1 MDVQPIRASTRA
13 PGKRALTRAQNR
25 TVILD
30 SARRIFAERGYAAT
44 TVRDIIRATPLA
56 SGTFYNYFTSKEEIF
71 QAIRDESA
79 LELRPRLRAVRA
91 TATTLEEF
99 VTASFRTYFAFVVE
113 ERAQFEQAPSNET
126 LRVRV
131 DTPEILAGFHELRD
145 DILDA
150 IARRVLPP
158 VDVDFLMAA
167 MIGIAFEVS
176 EQMIKRDPPDADAA
190 ARFAAGLVLGGI
202 GALAK
207 RSSASRK
214 AA

>member
-1 MDVQPIRASTRA
+1 MDVQPIRASARA

-25 TVILD
+25 AVILD
-30 SARRIFAERGYAAT
+30 AAQRIFAERGYAAT

-79 LELRPRLRAVRA
+79 LKLRPRLRAVRA
-91 TATTLEEF
+91 SARTLEDF
-99 VTASFRTYFAFVVE
+99 VSATFHTYFAFVLE
-113 ERAQFEQAPSNET
+113 ERAQFDQAPSNEA

-131 DTPEILAGFHELRD
+131 DTPEILAGFEELRD
-145 DILDA
+145 DIADA
-150 IARRVLPP
+150 IARRILPP

-167 MIGIAFEVS
+167 LVGIAFEVS
-176 EQMIKRDPPDADAA
+176 EQMVKRETPDADAA
-190 ARFAAGLVLGGI
+190 ARFATGLVLGGI

-207 RSSASRK
+207 RSSTSRK